1 MSLSRRGYAAVSP
14 AKPAPRMT
22 TSAFDAP
29 RFIAAPASPVVEAGR
44 SFLRE
49 GSRPFLQVGGQLD
62 QPVERLIQADPV
74 GPAQVAPALGPFL
87 CNAHPHGAA
96 RSAGVG

>member
-29 RFIAAPASPVVEAGR
+29 RFIAAPASPIVEAGW
-44 SFLRE
+44 SFLSE
-49 GSRPFLQVGGQLD
+49 GPRPFLQVGGQLD

-74 GPAQVAPALGPFL
+74 GQAQGAPSQGQFLGPG
-87 CNAHPHGAA
+87 HRHGALRA
-96 RSAGVG
+96 AGVG